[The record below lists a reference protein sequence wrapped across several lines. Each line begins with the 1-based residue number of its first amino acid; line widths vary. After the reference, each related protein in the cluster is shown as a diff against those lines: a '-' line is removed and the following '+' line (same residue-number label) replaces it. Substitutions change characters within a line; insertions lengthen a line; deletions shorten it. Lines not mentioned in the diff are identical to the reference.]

1 MNDLE
6 ELAEIVRNRPPDRS
20 APRRA
25 RAGARLGAATVDG
38 ISLTVISIL
47 LALVLG
53 AVTGL
58 FPKVYRGIVE
68 FTAAWCVIMLY
79 FALEIFPGDSPGKW
93 LVGITITLPDGRR
106 PPRGRLVVRWL
117 IKYACYLL
125 IGVVLMLDWLS
136 ALSRADLVLVDTA
149 AEYLKLAAPCAAL
162 LVVLGMIG
170 TLLPQRRALHDWLS
184 GTAVYDQIEL
194 VRKPPQGG
202 HAFEVQQT
210 HAAEPPAEQS

>member
-25 RAGARLGAATVDG
+25 RIGARLGAATVDG

-53 AVTGL
+53 SVTSL
-58 FPKVYRGIVE
+58 FPKLLRGNVE
-68 FTAAWCVIMLY
+68 VTAAWCMIMLY

-106 PPRGRLVVRWL
+106 APRGRLVVRWL
-117 IKYACYLL
+117 IKYAYWLL

-136 ALSRADLVLVDTA
+136 ALSRADPVLVDTA
-149 AEYLKLAAPCAAL
+149 AEYLKLAAQCAAL
-162 LVVLGMIG
+162 LIVLGMIG

-194 VRKPPQGG
+194 IRKPPQGG

-210 HAAEPPAEQS
+210 HAPDSPQQD